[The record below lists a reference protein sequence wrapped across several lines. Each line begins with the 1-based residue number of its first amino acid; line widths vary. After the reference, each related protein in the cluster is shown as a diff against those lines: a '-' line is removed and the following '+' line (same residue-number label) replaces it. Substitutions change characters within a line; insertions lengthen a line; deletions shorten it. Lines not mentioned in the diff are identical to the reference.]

1 MSFWIRISAL
11 AAALIMPVLAG
22 LALAAE
28 GDMPRV
34 APTAE
39 AKAAA
44 ETLAKARDAGGGH
57 AMTEA
62 LIAMLGNRM
71 ELVHY
76 PRAANDG
83 VIDGAGTFGPA
94 MRAQMVALAKAMP
107 DFRQDVTGIVA
118 NGDEV
123 EINQVWTGSIDGEKA
138 RARLFAAY
146 QIKDGKIVRM
156 RARSASADPEGKGFA
171 TALKKGG
178 FILPPVEA
186 K

>member
-1 MSFWIRISAL
+1 MSFWLRMSAL
-11 AAALIMPVLAG
+11 AASLVMLLAAG
-22 LALAAE
+22 LALAAD
-28 GDMPRV
+28 GDMPR
-34 APTAE
+34 APPTAE

-44 ETLAKARDAGGGH
+44 DTLSKARDAGGGH

-76 PRAANDG
+76 PRAGNDG
-83 VIDGAGTFGPA
+83 IIDGAGTFGPA
-94 MRAQMVALAKAMP
+94 MRAQMAALAKAMP
-107 DFRQDVTGIVA
+107 DFRQDISGIVA

-123 EINQVWTGSIDGEKA
+123 EITQVWTGSIDGEKA

-146 QIKDGKIVRM
+146 QVKDGKIVRM

-171 TALKKGG
+171 IALKKGG
-178 FILPPVEA
+178 FILPSVEA

>member
-1 MSFWIRISAL
+1 MKLRMRVL
-11 AAALIMPVLAG
+11 AASLVLPL
-22 LALAAE
+22 LATGPSMAAD
-28 GDMPRV
+28 GDLPRTP
-34 APTAE
+34 PTAE

-44 ETLAKARDAGGGH
+44 DALARARDAGGGR

-62 LIAMLGNRM
+62 LIAMLGSRM

-76 PRAANDG
+76 PKAVNDG

-94 MRAQMVALAKAMP
+94 MRAQMAALDKAMP
-107 DFRQDVTGIVA
+107 DFRQDITGIVA

-123 EINQVWTGSIDGEKA
+123 EITQVWTGSIEGEKS

-146 QIKDGKIVRM
+146 QIKDGKVVRM

-171 TALKKGG
+171 TALTKGG
-178 FILPPVEA
+178 FLLPPVEA